1 MTWLDELTLE
11 TVIVS
16 TTDDGPSI
24 KGLKRAVHD
33 DGIVLTQAALLE
45 DDALSVLNGDVFIP
59 REKVLLVQ
67 LLGGN

>member
-16 TTDDGPSI
+16 TTDGGPSI

-45 DDALSVLNGDVFIP
+45 DESLSVLNGDVFVP

-67 LLGGN
+67 LLGDS